1 MERAEKDK
9 ERDVPRFCCIGEMRK
24 LTKKPQGQLKR
35 QAAVV
40 QTFLSVSLKS
50 LQKQIIR
57 CKHSN

>member
-1 MERAEKDK
+1 MEEVTI
-9 ERDVPRFCCIGEMRK
+9 EEMRK

-40 QTFLSVSLKS
+40 QTFLCVSLQS
-50 LQKQIIR
+50 LQKQTIR